1 MALRAW
7 ACNFGKKPWCGA
19 TDLAHVLNFQ
29 GFKQRRMSGGCRRS
43 CGNVHQAQRLRNFSP
58 HSPALV
64 FMPLSPPVPRSLRH
78 TRAITVQAYAR
89 DDGLWD
95 LDASISDVKVRDIL
109 LASGLREGGKPVHDL
124 KLRVTID
131 RELVI
136 VDAEA
141 ASDAV
146 PYPGFCD
153 TIGEAYK
160 KLVGLS
166 LMKHFRLH
174 LKDRL
179 SGVLG
184 CTHLTE
190 LAQVLPTAAIQAYA
204 NEVFQTRDGVGEDD
218 VRERPFQLDRCH
230 ALRTDGPAVATYY
243 PRWVVKAVA
252 G

>member
-1 MALRAW
+1 
-7 ACNFGKKPWCGA
+7 
-19 TDLAHVLNFQ
+19 
-29 GFKQRRMSGGCRRS
+29 
-43 CGNVHQAQRLRNFSP
+43 
-58 HSPALV
+58 
-64 FMPLSPPVPRSLRH
+64 MPLSSPASRTLRH
-78 TRAITVQAYAR
+78 TRAITVEAYAR

-95 LDASISDVKVRDIL
+95 LDACIRDVKTHDIEL
-109 LASGLREGGKPVHDL
+109 PSGFRPGGLPVHDL

-131 RELVI
+131 RDMTI

-153 TIGEAYK
+153 TIGPAYK

-166 LMKHFRLH
+166 LLKHFRLH

-179 SGVLG
+179 HGVLG

-190 LAQVLPTAAIQAYA
+190 LAQVLPTAAIQAFADEEFEIRNAA
-204 NEVFQTRDGVGEDD
+204 NDGDA
-218 VRERPFQLDRCH
+218 VRPYEIDRCH
-230 ALRTDGPAVATYY
+230 ALRADGPAVAKYY
-243 PRWVVKAVA
+243 PRWVIKAVQ

>member
-1 MALRAW
+1 
-7 ACNFGKKPWCGA
+7 
-19 TDLAHVLNFQ
+19 
-29 GFKQRRMSGGCRRS
+29 
-43 CGNVHQAQRLRNFSP
+43 
-58 HSPALV
+58 
-64 FMPLSPPVPRSLRH
+64 MPLSPPAPRKPRH
-78 TRAITVQAYAR
+78 TRAITVDVFAR

-95 LDASISDVKVRDIL
+95 LDACIRDTKTHDIAL
-109 LASGLREGGKPVHDL
+109 PSGPRPAGLPVHEL

-131 RELVI
+131 RDMTI

-153 TIGEAYK
+153 TIAPAYK
-160 KLVGLS
+160 KLIGLS
-166 LMKHFRLH
+166 LLKHFRLH

-190 LAQVLPTAAIQAYA
+190 LAQVLPTAAIQAFADDAMA
-204 NEVFQTRDGVGEDD
+204 NRSVDAST
-218 VRERPFQLDRCH
+218 ERPYELDRCH
-230 ALRTDGPAVATYY
+230 ALRVDGPAVETYY
-243 PRWVVKAVA
+243 PRWSLKAVP

>member
-1 MALRAW
+1 
-7 ACNFGKKPWCGA
+7 
-19 TDLAHVLNFQ
+19 
-29 GFKQRRMSGGCRRS
+29 
-43 CGNVHQAQRLRNFSP
+43 
-58 HSPALV
+58 
-64 FMPLSPPVPRSLRH
+64 MPLSPPVPRNLRH
-78 TRAITVQAYAR
+78 TRAITVEAYAR

-95 LDASISDVKVRDIL
+95 LDAHISDVKVRDIV
-109 LASGLREGGKPVHDL
+109 LASGLREGGLPVHDL

-131 RELVI
+131 RDLTI

-153 TIGEAYK
+153 TIGPAYK
-160 KLVGLS
+160 QLIGLS

-190 LAQVLPTAAIQAYA
+190 LAQVLPTAAVQAFA
-204 NEVFQTRDGVGEDD
+204 DD
-218 VRERPFQLDRCH
+218 VIPAQLAGEGTTPPFEIGRCH
-230 ALRTDGPAVATYY
+230 ALRADGPAVAKYY
-243 PRWVVKAVA
+243 PRWAIKAVA

>member
-1 MALRAW
+1 
-7 ACNFGKKPWCGA
+7 
-19 TDLAHVLNFQ
+19 
-29 GFKQRRMSGGCRRS
+29 
-43 CGNVHQAQRLRNFSP
+43 
-58 HSPALV
+58 
-64 FMPLSPPVPRSLRH
+64 MPLSPPAPRQPRH
-78 TRAITVQAYAR
+78 TRAITIEAFLR

-95 LDASISDVKVRDIL
+95 LDACIRDVKAQDIEL
-109 LASGLREGGKPVHDL
+109 PSGRRPGGLPVHDL

-131 RELVI
+131 RDLVI

-153 TIGEAYK
+153 TIGPAYK
-160 KLVGLS
+160 KLIGLS
-166 LMKHFRLH
+166 LLKHFRLH

-190 LAQVLPTAAIQAYA
+190 LAQALPTVAIQALADDEMA
-204 NEVFQTRDGVGEDD
+204 NRSHDASS
-218 VRERPFQLDRCH
+218 ERPYELDRCH
-230 ALRTDGPAVATYY
+230 ALRLDGPVVETYY
-243 PRWVVKAVA
+243 PRWALKAVS

>member
-1 MALRAW
+1 
-7 ACNFGKKPWCGA
+7 
-19 TDLAHVLNFQ
+19 
-29 GFKQRRMSGGCRRS
+29 
-43 CGNVHQAQRLRNFSP
+43 
-58 HSPALV
+58 
-64 FMPLSPPVPRSLRH
+64 MPLSSPASRTLRH
-78 TRAITVQAYAR
+78 TRAITVEAYAR

-95 LDASISDVKVRDIL
+95 LDACIRDVKTHDIEL
-109 LASGLREGGKPVHDL
+109 PSGFRPGGLPVHDL

-131 RELVI
+131 RDMTI

-153 TIGEAYK
+153 TIGPAYK

-166 LMKHFRLH
+166 LLKHFRLH

-179 SGVLG
+179 HGVLG

-190 LAQVLPTAAIQAYA
+190 LAQVLPTAAIQAFA
-204 NEVFQTRDGVGEDD
+204 DD
-218 VRERPFQLDRCH
+218 AMAARQDNPTSEQPYELDRCH
-230 ALRTDGPAVATYY
+230 ALRLDGPVVAKYY
-243 PRWVVKAVA
+243 PRWALKKVT

>member
-1 MALRAW
+1 
-7 ACNFGKKPWCGA
+7 
-19 TDLAHVLNFQ
+19 
-29 GFKQRRMSGGCRRS
+29 
-43 CGNVHQAQRLRNFSP
+43 
-58 HSPALV
+58 
-64 FMPLSPPVPRSLRH
+64 MPLSPPAPRKPRH
-78 TRAITVQAYAR
+78 TRAITVDVFAR

-95 LDASISDVKVRDIL
+95 LDACIRDTKTHDIAL
-109 LASGLREGGKPVHDL
+109 PSGHRPAGLPVHEL

-131 RELVI
+131 RDMTI

-153 TIGEAYK
+153 TIAPAYK
-160 KLVGLS
+160 KLIGLS
-166 LMKHFRLH
+166 LLKHFRLH

-190 LAQVLPTAAIQAYA
+190 LAQVLPTAAIQAFADDAMA
-204 NEVFQTRDGVGEDD
+204 NRSADAST
-218 VRERPFQLDRCH
+218 ERPYELDRCH
-230 ALRTDGPAVATYY
+230 ALRLDGPAVETYY
-243 PRWVVKAVA
+243 PRWSLKAVP

>member
-1 MALRAW
+1 
-7 ACNFGKKPWCGA
+7 
-19 TDLAHVLNFQ
+19 
-29 GFKQRRMSGGCRRS
+29 
-43 CGNVHQAQRLRNFSP
+43 
-58 HSPALV
+58 
-64 FMPLSPPVPRSLRH
+64 MPLSPPAPRKPRH
-78 TRAITVQAYAR
+78 TRAITVDVFAR

-95 LDASISDVKVRDIL
+95 LDACIRDTKTHDIAL
-109 LASGLREGGKPVHDL
+109 PSGHRPAGLPVHEL

-131 RELVI
+131 RDMTI

-153 TIGEAYK
+153 TIAPAYK
-160 KLVGLS
+160 KLIGLS
-166 LMKHFRLH
+166 LLKHFRLH

-190 LAQVLPTAAIQAYA
+190 LAQVLPTAAIQAFADDAMA
-204 NEVFQTRDGVGEDD
+204 N
-218 VRERPFQLDRCH
+218 RPADASAGRPYELDRCH
-230 ALRTDGPAVATYY
+230 ALRLDGPAVETYY
-243 PRWVVKAVA
+243 PRWSLKAVP

>member
-1 MALRAW
+1 
-7 ACNFGKKPWCGA
+7 
-19 TDLAHVLNFQ
+19 
-29 GFKQRRMSGGCRRS
+29 
-43 CGNVHQAQRLRNFSP
+43 
-58 HSPALV
+58 
-64 FMPLSPPVPRSLRH
+64 MPLSPPASRKLRH
-78 TRAITVQAYAR
+78 TRAITVDVFAR

-95 LDASISDVKVRDIL
+95 LDACIRDTKTHDIAL
-109 LASGLREGGKPVHDL
+109 PSGPRPAGLPVHEL

-131 RELVI
+131 RDMTI

-153 TIGEAYK
+153 TIAPAYK

-166 LMKHFRLH
+166 LLKHFRLH

-190 LAQVLPTAAIQAYA
+190 LAQVLPTAAIQAFADDAMA
-204 NEVFQTRDGVGEDD
+204 NRSVDASTELPYE
-218 VRERPFQLDRCH
+218 LDRCH
-230 ALRTDGPAVATYY
+230 ALRLDGPAVETYY
-243 PRWVVKAVA
+243 PRWSLKAVP

>member
-1 MALRAW
+1 
-7 ACNFGKKPWCGA
+7 
-19 TDLAHVLNFQ
+19 
-29 GFKQRRMSGGCRRS
+29 
-43 CGNVHQAQRLRNFSP
+43 
-58 HSPALV
+58 
-64 FMPLSPPVPRSLRH
+64 MPLSPPVSRSLRH
-78 TRAITVQAYAR
+78 TRAITVEAFAR

-95 LDASISDVKVRDIL
+95 LDASIRDVKTRDIP
-109 LASGLREGGKPVHDL
+109 LASGLRAGGLPVHDL

-131 RELVI
+131 RQLTI

-146 PYPGFCD
+146 PYPGFCE
-153 TIGEAYK
+153 TIVPAYK

-190 LAQVLPTAAIQAYA
+190 LAQVLPTAALQAFA
-204 NEVFQTRDGVGEDD
+204 DD
-218 VRERPFQLDRCH
+218 VFDDRGNADANDHARSVERPFELDRCH
-230 ALRTDGPAVATYY
+230 ALRSDGPAVATYY
-243 PRWVVKAVA
+243 PRWSIKAVA